1 MLPALW
7 PFLTLTSS
15 RCGGRINTEQM
26 LKTCAKRWTN
36 LRNSWNS
43 LHLPLLKTTQT
54 VWSRVADSIIRF
66 RLLLMGIIAAITI
79 VMAFQATK
87 VEMSY
92 EFNRTVPPED
102 PDMIF
107 LNKFKAQFGEDGN
120 MVFVGMKDSA
130 IYRVDNFEKLRKLCL
145 DVRKINGVNEVLSM
159 PLLKIIVKDTAA
171 NKFIPTSL
179 FPENITSQQILDSLL
194 TESRKQKIYMGQL
207 VNTENGATVMF
218 VSVRKEIAN
227 SAKRVELIQSL
238 HQLGDEFSKDTGINL
253 RYAGLPFIRS
263 VVAQQVRREMALFLY
278 LSAAITGLIMLLFF
292 RSVRAVL
299 FSMVMIGV
307 MVVWTLGTI
316 ALLGFKITLL
326 SGLIPPVIVTIG
338 ITNAIYLLNKYHVEF
353 VKHGNKLEAIR
364 AVVLR
369 MGLAT
374 FLTNLTVAIGFLT
387 LLSTDIMILREFGI
401 VAGINII
408 ALFFVSLVMI
418 PGILTWLPEPSSQHL
433 RHLDFKILGRFVR
446 TVDFMVVRF
455 RPAIYL
461 VTGGL
466 VIISLVGMLKL
477 ISVSFMV
484 DDLPEESQIKKDLKF
499 FESNFSGI
507 MPLEFMV
514 DTGKRRGLLQVN
526 NLKKIEEFEYFL
538 DSITVIS
545 RPISLVSLVKA
556 SKQAF
561 YNNNPKYYSLPTNA
575 EKGFILRY
583 MKGQTD
589 NSGLFKSFADST
601 FQKMRISC
609 QMADIG
615 SRKMDSLITR
625 VINPKIASLFGNPI
639 DKDYIK
645 VNVTGTSILFIKGNK
660 FLIANLW
667 ESLLLAFLLITISM
681 AALFANARMIIISLI
696 PNLIALMITAG
707 LMGYFHIP
715 LKASTALIFSI
726 TFGISVDN
734 SIRFLAKYRQELLSS
749 RFFVPRSVSESILET
764 GKSIIYTSTVLFA
777 GFIIFAFSDF
787 GGTVAL
793 GVLISTTLVISM
805 FTNLILLPALILTFD
820 KPKKVQDEKL
830 LIDDFDA
837 SFYGEHEDEAIDVNR
852 IRIRDKDGA
861 S

>member
-1 MLPALW
+1 M
-7 PFLTLTSS
+7 
-15 RCGGRINTEQM
+15 
-26 LKTCAKRWTN
+26 
-36 LRNSWNS
+36 
-43 LHLPLLKTTQT
+43 
-54 VWSRVADSIIRF
+54 WSRIADSIIRF
-66 RLLLMGIIAAITI
+66 RLLLMGIIAIITA
-79 VMAFQATK
+79 VMGYYATA

-92 EFNRTVPPED
+92 DFTRTVPPND

-107 LNKFKAQFGEDGN
+107 LNKFKEQFGEDGN
-120 MVFVGMKDSA
+120 MVAVGMKDSA
-130 IYRVDNFEKLRKLCL
+130 IYQANNFQKFRELSEGI
-145 DVRKINGVNEVLSM
+145 RKIEGVNEVLSL
-159 PLLKIIVKDTAA
+159 PLLKVILKDTT
-171 NKFIPTSL
+171 NSKFFLSPL
-179 FPENITSQQILDSLL
+179 FPENISSQQVLDSLL
-194 TESRKQKIYMGQL
+194 TEAYKQKIYMGQL
-207 VNTENGATVMF
+207 VNVQNGATMML
-218 VSVRKEIAN
+218 VSVQKGVAN
-227 SAKRVELIQSL
+227 SAKRVELINAL
-238 HQLGDEFSKDTGINL
+238 HALGEEFTISTGINL

-263 VVAQQVRREMALFLY
+263 VVAQQVRRELGMFTY
-278 LSAAITGLIMLLFF
+278 LSAIVTGLIMLLFF

-316 ALLGFKITLL
+316 ALFGFKITLL

-353 VKHGNKLEAIR
+353 VKSRNKVEAIR
-364 AVVLR
+364 VVVLR

-387 LLSTDIMILREFGI
+387 LLSTDIVILREFGI

-418 PGILTWLPEPSSQHL
+418 PGILTWLPEPSPKHL
-433 RHLDFKILGRFVR
+433 RHLDFKILGWFVR
-446 TVDFMVVRF
+446 TIDLMVHRV
-455 RPAIYL
+455 RPAIYI
-461 VTGGL
+461 VTVGVA
-466 VIISLVGMLKL
+466 VIAVIGMMKLESL
-477 ISVSFMV
+477 SFMV

-499 FESNFSGI
+499 FEANFSGI
-507 MPLEFMV
+507 MPIEFMV

-526 NLKKIEEFEYFL
+526 NLKKIEAFEYFL
-538 DSITVIS
+538 DSISVIS
-545 RPISLVSLVKA
+545 RPVSLVSFVKA

-561 YNNNPKYYSLPTNA
+561 YNNNPKYYLLPTNQ

-615 SRKMDSLITR
+615 SKRMDSLITR
-625 VINPKIASLFGNPI
+625 VIDPKIASLFGKPDN
-639 DKDYIK
+639 KDTDVK
-645 VNVTGTSILFIKGNK
+645 VNVTGTSVLFIKGNK

-667 ESLLLAFLLITISM
+667 ESLILAFALITLSM

-734 SIRFLAKYRQELLSS
+734 SIRFLAKYRQELLASG
-749 RFFVPRSVSESILET
+749 FFVPRSVSESILET
-764 GKSIIYTSTVLFA
+764 GKSIIYTSIVLFA

-787 GGTVAL
+787 GGTIAL
-793 GVLISTTLVISM
+793 GILTSTTLVISM

-820 KPKKVQDEKL
+820 KQKKSQREKL
-830 LIDDFDA
+830 LIDDFDV
-837 SFYGEHEDEAIDVNR
+837 SFYGEHEDEEIDLSKIKIHDRSGVVE
-852 IRIRDKDGA
+852 
-861 S
+861 